1 MIKRFFSRI
10 QRKKAGQSFVELA
23 LVVLILALMLSGVV
37 EFGFLL
43 NQYLKISDSTREAA
57 RYANYGVP
65 FEWITTPT
73 PHYEDRADFYQNTVI
88 EALNVMSP
96 ILLNGNR
103 GDNVRISVFTVGV
116 PPSPTIVRW
125 PMGQSF
131 GWNLCDHYS
140 DANIAPHLNPPDWSS
155 CLSFLTAT
163 RSKFT
168 DAQVLSKMNSSA
180 PGSGVVLVEVFY
192 NYPQLLK
199 LPVFEQVLPDPMLVY
214 AFSFMPLSSAAPTP
228 GP

>member
-1 MIKRFFSRI
+1 MIKRLLSRI
-10 QRKKAGQSFVELA
+10 QSKKSGQSFVELA
-23 LVVLILALMLSGVV
+23 LVVLILALMLAGVV

-43 NQYLKISDSTREAA
+43 NQYLKVQDGTREAA

-65 FEWITTPT
+65 FEWVTTPS
-73 PHYEDRADFYQNTVI
+73 PHYIDRSDFYENTLI
-88 EALNVMSP
+88 EALNVIVP
-96 ILLNGNR
+96 ISLNGNR

-140 DANIAPHLNPPDWSS
+140 DANIAPHLNPADWSS
-155 CLSFLTAT
+155 CAPFLAAT

-168 DAQVLSKMNSSA
+168 AAKVLSMMDSTA
-180 PGSGVVLVEVFY
+180 PGSGVVLVEIYY

-214 AFSFMPLSSAAPTP
+214 AYSFMPLSSAAPTP